1 MDLPWWKFHQNS
13 NISLTARP
21 IHIHHARK
29 FPCFA
34 DRDRDG
40 HHSILVNRLCWFS
53 INGADKCRIPGKAC
67 FVVNFMP
74 SQIILYNILCWSK
87 ELRKSGEIKATKWM
101 KTGKFPGKSN
111 ADIKARNLLQS
122 VGNFAAIVQPSFNRP
137 MMSWL
142 MLPGVATVIPSFII
156 VSLDRFWCCSTH
168 YIYTLQ
174 IHGVGVGP
182 LC

>member
-1 MDLPWWKFHQNS
+1 MQDPRKSIFLCKFHAVFFMQCLS
-13 NISLTARP
+13 SLMC
-21 IHIHHARK
+21 
-29 FPCFA
+29 CF
-34 DRDRDG
+34 
-40 HHSILVNRLCWFS
+40 HL
-53 INGADKCRIPGKAC
+53 K
-67 FVVNFMP
+67 
-74 SQIILYNILCWSK
+74 LYYILCWSK

-101 KTGKFPGKSN
+101 KTGKFPGRSN